1 MTMRVPLRAGRMI
14 AEREEEEEEEEE
26 EEREVVVVLVVEE
39 ESPPLRARMQR
50 ANVRV
55 GCPCP

>member
-1 MTMRVPLRAGRMI
+1 MRAGRMI
-14 AEREEEEEEEEE
+14 AEREEEEEEE

-39 ESPPLRARMQR
+39 ESPPLRVRMQR